1 MKDTFWIHVPERI
14 AARKY
19 AGSGSGLADA
29 MREGTA
35 QYDAPLVGAAVVVL
49 AALALALFGAVTLI
63 ERLTI
68 PWARRVE

>member
-1 MKDTFWIHVPERI
+1 MQ
-14 AARKY
+14 
-19 AGSGSGLADA
+19 A
-29 MREGTA
+29 MRHRFA
-35 QYDAPLVGAAVVVL
+35 ILAVLVL

>member
-1 MKDTFWIHVPERI
+1 
-14 AARKY
+14 
-19 AGSGSGLADA
+19 
-29 MREGTA
+29 
-35 QYDAPLVGAAVVVL
+35 VVVL

>member
-1 MKDTFWIHVPERI
+1 MRV
-14 AARKY
+14 AASYAAVAALFAEY
-19 AGSGSGLADA
+19 AGSGSGLGDA

-49 AALALALFGAVTLI
+49 AGLALGLFGAVTLI

-68 PWARRVE
+68 PWSRRVE